1 VEVNAS
7 TLSRALELIAPI
19 EAQIDLCTT
28 SEDRLLLA
36 TAMLDRAKEI
46 FDEHLTI
53 EGRKILFK
61 EFQ

>member
-1 VEVNAS
+1 MEVNAS